1 MTGSRNRPRRIP
13 GPLLG
18 AVLLLL
24 FGAVAPREAAA
35 QVGQPLQL
43 APPESEAPDTG
54 GAATNR
60 STPAEDSSDREL
72 PGAGVEGIEVDRLE
86 ELNPETIGILDPG
99 ADGLGPEMW
108 AGTPRHVVE
117 ALLPHISGTLASP
130 TLRGLARRLLLSS
143 SAPPARRQA
152 SDSRKGSLLNLRA
165 GRLAALGEMAGLAEL
180 LRVVPRRFHDDA
192 LSRRRAE
199 ALFLTGRTQQACQVV
214 QRALENSQARY
225 WEKALAVCQV
235 ATDARQQA
243 SLTATLLRETG
254 GADGSGFLRVFDALD
269 AGNADSLDLETLEPL
284 SVALL
289 LAGGAAPPEGA
300 WRSGGMAVALALAE
314 DGSAPLPQRLRAAE
328 LAASRGAL
336 PPEKLRSL
344 YMAHEAGDAA
354 TDPDGAPDALARAG
368 LYQAVRQAATQ
379 AERVDGLRRLFEA
392 TPPRLY
398 LAMSRVA
405 APFLVNVEP
414 RAGLAGFAALAGR
427 ALYAADRR
435 EAADRWLTMAQE
447 ESIINPE
454 AAAAVT
460 ALWPYARL
468 SGAAEVPVNGGLA
481 AWRSAHAAPEPE
493 VARRESLLR
502 AAFQALG
509 ERDERV
515 WIEIAADAPLP
526 ARPMP
531 AAARVYALREAGEA
545 GRVGEVVLLALVTLG
560 ESGLGACH
568 PMLLGTALAA
578 LSQVGLEAE
587 ARRLAV
593 EAALVNGI

>member
-1 MTGSRNRPRRIP
+1 MTGSRNSPGRIP
-13 GPLLG
+13 GPFLG

-24 FGAVAPREAAA
+24 LGAVAPREAAA

-43 APPESEAPDTG
+43 APPESEAPDSG

-60 STPAEDSSDREL
+60 PTPAEDPADREL
-72 PGAGVEGIEVDRLE
+72 PGAGVEGIEVDRLD

-99 ADGLGPEMW
+99 ADGLGPDMW

-130 TLRGLARRLLLSS
+130 TLRELARRLLLSS
-143 SAPPARRQA
+143 SAPPARRKA

-165 GRLAALGEMAGLAEL
+165 ERLVALGEMAGLAEL

-199 ALFLTGRTQQACQVV
+199 ALFLTGRTQQACEVV
-214 QRALENSQARY
+214 ERALEGSQARY

-235 ATDARQQA
+235 ASEARQQA

-254 GADGSGFLRVFDALD
+254 GADGSDFLRVFDALD
-269 AGNADSLDLETLEPL
+269 AGDADSLELETLEPL

-289 LAGGAAPPEGA
+289 LAGGATPPEGA
-300 WRSGGMAVALALAE
+300 WRSGMPVVLALAE
-314 DGSAPLPQRLRAAE
+314 DGAAPPPQRLRAAE
-328 LAASRGAL
+328 FAASRGAL
-336 PPEKLRSL
+336 PPEKLRLL
-344 YMAHEAGDAA
+344 YMAQEAGDAA
-354 TDPDGAPDALARAG
+354 TDPEGAPDALARAG
-368 LYQAVRQAATQ
+368 LYQAVRQASTQ

-392 TPPRLY
+392 TPPWLY

-414 RAGLAGFAALAGR
+414 RAGLSGFAALAGR

-481 AWRSAHAAPEPE
+481 AWRSAHAAPESE

-509 ERDERV
+509 ERDDRV

-587 ARRLAV
+587 ARRIAV
-593 EAALVNGI
+593 EAAIANGV